1 MAVSYTHTC
10 IHTGIQ
16 SQIYTAVNRYLWQRL
31 LKDLRL
37 HVLNMLQK
45 KLIIKR
51 DGEECGRREEH
62 WTEAIISLVM
72 TIKSHPKC

>member
-1 MAVSYTHTC
+1 MAASSEGSAAACAQH
-10 IHTGIQ
+10 
-16 SQIYTAVNRYLWQRL
+16 AAE
-31 LKDLRL
+31 
-37 HVLNMLQK
+37 